1 MNQTTIKELQN
12 LLDGKVIIGHKMMD
26 SDLDNALIYLFVKGI
41 VYRDPHNDYTI
52 NPNKHDNIKH
62 LQKFIELNN
71 LDKFN
76 KYYINYNPNKK
87 SFLEKFESYLNIT
100 NSIIVILS
108 FSGLYTLYK
117 YFNAIIIFIQKL
129 F

>member
-1 MNQTTIKELQN
+1 MNQTTIEKLQN
-12 LLDGKVIIGHKMMD
+12 LLDGKSVDDYKRLD
-26 SDLDNALIYLFVKGI
+26 SDLKNNLEYLRGIGI
-41 VYRDPHNDYTI
+41 VEYDKLRFAYSI
-52 NPNKHDNIKH
+52 NPNNSDSSKH

-87 SFLEKFESYLNIT
+87 SYTKE
-100 NSIIVILS
+100 ILIGIFIS
-108 FSGLYTLYK
+108 VAG
-117 YFNAIIIFIQKL
+117 AILFYFIQKL

>member
-1 MNQTTIKELQN
+1 MNQTTIEELQN
-12 LLDGKVIIGHKMMD
+12 LLDGKVIIGYKRLD
-26 SDLDNALIYLFVKGI
+26 KDLDNALNYLFVKGI

-87 SFLEKFESYLNIT
+87 SGWQKIADAIAVLGTLETISS
-100 NSIIVILS
+100 SIIQNIPFDKIV
-108 FSGLYTLYK
+108 T
-117 YFNAIIIFIQKL
+117 IFHKL
-129 F
+129 K

>member
-1 MNQTTIKELQN
+1 MNQTTIEELQN
-12 LLDGKVIIGHKMMD
+12 LLDGKVIIGHKMLD
-26 SDLDNALIYLFVKGI
+26 KDLDNALIYLFEKGI
-41 VYRDPHNDYTI
+41 LYRDPHNDYTI

-87 SFLEKFESYLNIT
+87 SYTKE
-100 NSIIVILS
+100 ILIGIFIS
-108 FSGLYTLYK
+108 VVG
-117 YFNAIIIFIQKL
+117 AILFYFIQKL